1 MGNEVPPPSAG
12 DVRPRKPQQR
22 FSRFHR
28 RRCCKKKGEKKLQ
41 NEVWRLKIHWEDTL
55 LTYCCVSHKTPFSP
69 STDLLT
75 TSRSRTVAIKK
86 KGTHIRCS
94 AEFVKGLIAGLDGV
108 TVMWHFTGFA
118 FYKTGV
124 IRFAMKA
131 YQTFSWMAAGLQV
144 NARRSHLQSVS
155 ARVECSS
162 AGGGT
167 AG

>member
-1 MGNEVPPPSAG
+1 M
-12 DVRPRKPQQR
+12 
-22 FSRFHR
+22 
-28 RRCCKKKGEKKLQ
+28 
-41 NEVWRLKIHWEDTL
+41 
-55 LTYCCVSHKTPFSP
+55 
-69 STDLLT
+69 T
-75 TSRSRTVAIKK
+75 TSRSRTEAIKK
-86 KGTHIRCS
+86 NGAHIRCS

-108 TVMWHFTGFA
+108 TVTWHFTGLA

-131 YQTFSWMAAGLQV
+131 CQTFSRMAAGLQV
-144 NARRSHLQSVS
+144 NARRSHPQSVS